1 MINIFVLE
9 DEILQQSRIETAIL
23 KILNEEQIKC
33 RVFDVFGSSSQLLEA
48 IEERGGHQLFFLDIE
63 IKDEEK
69 KGLEI
74 AKEIRKKDP
83 AATIVFVTTHSEF
96 MPLTFK
102 FKVSAL
108 DFIDKA
114 LGEQYF
120 YERIKSAI
128 DYTLASAGETLSQE
142 SFHLETSLS
151 QIQVPLKKILY
162 FETSPTVHKVILHTI
177 DERIEFYATI
187 SEIEKKDS
195 RLYRS
200 HKSFVV
206 NPANIER
213 LDNVNKIIYF
223 PNGDSCLVA
232 RTKLKGLSE
241 RITLL

>member
-162 FETSPTVHKVILHTI
+162 FFFKSALLKPSSYLYILSNNSDFSQYVCIYSPFLSFGRHNASHTM
-177 DERIEFYATI
+177 
-187 SEIEKKDS
+187 S
-195 RLYRS
+195 R
-200 HKSFVV
+200 
-206 NPANIER
+206 PA
-213 LDNVNKIIYF
+213 LQ
-223 PNGDSCLVA
+223 
-232 RTKLKGLSE
+232 
-241 RITLL
+241 

>member
-23 KILNEEQIKC
+23 KILNEKQIRC
-33 RVFDVFGSSSQLLEA
+33 RIFDVFGSSTQLLEA
-48 IEERGGHQLFFLDIE
+48 IEERGSHQLFFLDIE
-63 IKDEEK
+63 IKNEEK

-83 AATIVFVTTHSEF
+83 TATIVFVTTHSEF

-102 FKVSAL
+102 YKVSAL

-114 LGEQYF
+114 LGESHF
-120 YERIKSAI
+120 DERIRSAI
-128 DYTLASAGETLSQE
+128 DYTLASKGEMVSQD
-142 SFHLETSLS
+142 SFYLETSLS
-151 QIQVPLKKILY
+151 QIQVPFKKILY
-162 FETSPTVHKVILHTI
+162 FETSPTVHKVILHTV
-177 DERIEFYATI
+177 DERLEFYAAI

-206 NPANIER
+206 NPANITR
-213 LDNVNKIIYF
+213 VDKISKILYF
-223 PNGDSCLVA
+223 PNGDSCLVS

-241 RITLL
+241 RLTSL

>member
-151 QIQVPLKKILY
+151 QIQVPLKKSCILKH
-162 FETSPTVHKVILHTI
+162 P
-177 DERIEFYATI
+177 
-187 SEIEKKDS
+187 
-195 RLYRS
+195 RLYIRLFCIRS
-200 HKSFVV
+200 MNELNFMQRSLRSKKRQ
-206 NPANIER
+206 P
-213 LDNVNKIIYF
+213 II
-223 PNGDSCLVA
+223 
-232 RTKLKGLSE
+232 
-241 RITLL
+241 